1 MKNDYQIAFIDIDWT
16 ILDHNTKDWDYP
28 SLEAIKKLQQV
39 GVLIVFAT
47 ARSYASVVGTGL
59 LNLVTPNGII
69 TNNGGL
75 TFFDDKIIN
84 KNTFPEELVR
94 KVLDVANKHQVVLQ
108 FACLKDRHFTL
119 EPNDYVRQYFSVY
132 YEAYPPIRQNDVS
145 NVTER
150 ITTIITLLSL

>member
-1 MKNDYQIAFIDIDWT
+1 MKKDYQIAFIDIDWT

-28 SLEAIKKLQQV
+28 SLEAIKKLQQM

-84 KNTFPEELVR
+84 KQNER
-94 KVLDVANKHQVVLQ
+94 
-108 FACLKDRHFTL
+108 
-119 EPNDYVRQYFSVY
+119 FSVHFVNY
-132 YEAYPPIRQNDVS
+132 NKEFSFVGVR
-145 NVTER
+145 
-150 ITTIITLLSL
+150 L